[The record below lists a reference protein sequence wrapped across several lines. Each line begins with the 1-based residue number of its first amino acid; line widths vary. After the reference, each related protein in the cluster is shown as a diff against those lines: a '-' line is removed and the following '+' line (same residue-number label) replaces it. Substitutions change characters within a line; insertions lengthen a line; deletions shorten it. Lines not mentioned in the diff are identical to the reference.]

1 MGGEMGG
8 GSHLLDFPI
17 ALPFPPL
24 GPSVLEPDLGAEV
37 GAEDWGTP
45 PPLPVPAGRAHAG
58 RVPGL
63 CSLPLVLGFGV
74 G

>member
-1 MGGEMGG
+1 MKRGGG

-45 PPLPVPAGRAHAG
+45 PPRSSQQEEPMQGGCQACVPFL
-58 RVPGL
+58 L
-63 CSLPLVLGFGV
+63 CLVLV
-74 G
+74 